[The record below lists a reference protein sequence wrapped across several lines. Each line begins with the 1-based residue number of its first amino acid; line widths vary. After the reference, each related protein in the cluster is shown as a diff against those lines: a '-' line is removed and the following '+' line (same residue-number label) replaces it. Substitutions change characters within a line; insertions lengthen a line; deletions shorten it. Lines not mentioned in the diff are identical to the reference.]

1 MQADSGDLGR
11 SHQRDKPGSMIL
23 LDIMCLDTFIPC
35 MYTIWELG
43 VAVMM
48 IDGVIVPL
56 SDSYFIFFLPFH
68 FFYTSI
74 KSCKAK
80 LVFP

>member
-1 MQADSGDLGR
+1 
-11 SHQRDKPGSMIL
+11 MIL
-23 LDIMCLDTFIPC
+23 LDIMCLDTFIPR

-56 SDSYFIFFLPFH
+56 SDSYFIFFTIPFLLH
-68 FFYTSI
+68 I
-74 KSCKAK
+74 DKI
-80 LVFP
+80 L

>member
-56 SDSYFIFFLPFH
+56 SDSYFIFFFTIPFLLH
-68 FFYTSI
+68 I
-74 KSCKAK
+74 DKI
-80 LVFP
+80 L